1 MMSTYELVIAFLST
15 TSIMSSSSSSS
26 STTEVTT
33 VQTKKVLLNHVDSEA
48 NAAIEAEL

>member
-15 TSIMSSSSSSS
+15 TSIMSSSSSS